1 MPRNLQLRMESR
13 RREKLERPSQATFGT
28 ITFSRTSMRQ
38 NHIQL
43 LTAEQ
48 RKESMHLIID
58 KLISDFEG
66 GGLSRRELVLSLAA
80 LVSSAQSAP
89 GESGMRALSL
99 NHVTVRVPD
108 VQRTSRFYQELFGMP
123 LKQHSEK
130 THILGVGKSF
140 FGIEQKDGGPAL
152 DHYDFG
158 IAGFNADQA
167 AAKLK
172 ARNLTLEP
180 GGTKESFKFRD
191 PDGFLVQLNGPDY
204 VGHVG
209 S

>member
-1 MPRNLQLRMESR
+1 MQ
-13 RREKLERPSQATFGT
+13 
-28 ITFSRTSMRQ
+28 
-38 NHIQL
+38 
-43 LTAEQ
+43 
-48 RKESMHLIID
+48 LIID
-58 KLISDFEG
+58 KLIGDFERG
-66 GGLSRRELVLSLAA
+66 RISRRQLALSLTA
-80 LVSSAQSAP
+80 LVTGAQAAP
-89 GESGMRALSL
+89 IRSGMQAVSL

-108 VQRTSRFYQELFGMP
+108 VQRTSQFYQELFSMP

-140 FGIEQKDGGPAL
+140 FGIEQKNGAAAL

-158 IAGFNADQA
+158 IVSFSADEA

-172 ARNLTLEP
+172 ARNLTVEP

-191 PDGFLVQLNGPDY
+191 PDGFLVQLNGPNY

-209 S
+209 

>member
-1 MPRNLQLRMESR
+1 V
-13 RREKLERPSQATFGT
+13 
-28 ITFSRTSMRQ
+28 
-38 NHIQL
+38 
-43 LTAEQ
+43 
-48 RKESMHLIID
+48 HLIID
-58 KLISDFEG
+58 KLISDFERG
-66 GGLSRRELVLSLAA
+66 SLSRRELALSLAA
-80 LVSSAQSAP
+80 LVSSAQGAP
-89 GESGMRALSL
+89 GESGMRAVSL

-167 AAKLK
+167 AAKLT

-204 VGHVG
+204 TGHVG